1 MVSPDYF
8 VQALVSKQVLDENL
22 TYSFFQLENWY
33 SVGMGKRCGLK
44 TLMVGSGVDTLETAK
59 SLDESHSP
67 DYFVQTLGDLL
78 SA

>member
-22 TYSFFQLENWY
+22 TYSYFFSLKTDVQL
-33 SVGMGKRCGLK
+33 GKRCGLK
-44 TLMVGSGVDTLETAK
+44 TLLVGSGVDTLETAK
-59 SLDESHSP
+59 NLDESHSP
-67 DYFVQTLGDLL
+67 DYFVNKLGDLL

>member
-22 TYSFFQLENWY
+22 TYSFFFSLKTDVQL
-33 SVGMGKRCGLK
+33 GKRCGLK

-59 SLDESHSP
+59 SLDESRIP